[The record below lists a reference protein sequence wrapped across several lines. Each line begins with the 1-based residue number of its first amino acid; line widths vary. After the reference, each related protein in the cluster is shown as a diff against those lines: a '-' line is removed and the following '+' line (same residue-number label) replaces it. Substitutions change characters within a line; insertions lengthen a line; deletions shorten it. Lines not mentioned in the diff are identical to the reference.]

1 VHDHW
6 KPYYTLHGV
15 LHALCNAHHLRELK
29 ALVEIEKEDWA
40 RRMRRLLR
48 RACHTTNLAREQ
60 GVPLKPG
67 LIALIERCYDAIVA
81 DGLRYHETQPALTK
95 TRPRGRPPR
104 RVGHNLLLR
113 LSTRKQDVLR
123 FLTDP
128 RVPFT
133 NNLAERDGRMMKLR
147 QKISGGF
154 RSENGAKDFAVIR
167 SLLSTARKQQWDML
181 AILTSDPAHLIAN
194 LRLG

>member
-1 VHDHW
+1 MTSVR
-6 KPYYTLHGV
+6 
-15 LHALCNAHHLRELK
+15 HALCNAHHLRELK

-40 RRMRRLLR
+40 SKMQRLLR
-48 RACHTTNLAREQ
+48 RACHAANLARER
-60 GVPLKPG
+60 GVPLKPS
-67 LIALIERCYDAIVA
+67 LIALIEQ
-81 DGLRYHETQPALTK
+81 RYHGTLAEGLAFHENQPALAK
-95 TRPRGRPPR
+95 SRRRGRPPR

-128 RVPFT
+128 SVPFT

-154 RSENGAKDFAVIR
+154 RSEDGAKDFAVIR
-167 SLLSTARKQQWDML
+167 SVLSTARKQGWNML
-181 AILTSDPAHLIAN
+181 RTLTAEPA
-194 LRLG
+194 RLMADIRVA

>member
-1 VHDHW
+1 MTIGSPTTPD
-6 KPYYTLHGV
+6 GV

-40 RRMRRLLR
+40 GEMQRLLR
-48 RACHTTNLAREQ
+48 RACHAANLAREQ

-67 LIALIERCYDAIVA
+67 LIALIERRYDAALA
-81 DGLRYHETQPALTK
+81 DGLAFHEAQPALAK

-128 RVPFT
+128 LLPFT

-154 RSENGAKDFAVIR
+154 RSEDGAKDFAVIR
-167 SLLSTARKQQWDML
+167 SVLSTARKQGWN
-181 AILTSDPAHLIAN
+181 ILDTLTADPDRLISQ
-194 LRLG
+194 LRLS